1 MLLPEKLGSQ
11 LPLFGNE
18 GKLVL
23 QVSVRSR
30 RKGRLKEESN
40 VPRTLLQRMQ
50 LQEPVDRMQIAELKC
65 RWREGVETFIVLGI
79 HGISLSRNPW

>member
-23 QVSVRSR
+23 QVSLRSR

-40 VPRTLLQRMQ
+40 VPENFASESAASRT
-50 LQEPVDRMQIAELKC
+50 C
-65 RWREGVETFIVLGI
+65 RQNAD
-79 HGISLSRNPW
+79 SRIKM